1 MRRWSKSLISRAI
14 ALLLAGLALTS
25 AVVGGAFARIQSNHF
40 RVEVERRGTSMLQ
53 MLDRHQDL
61 RLSLSLHDA
70 RATHE
75 VLGGVLGS
83 NSDIAYLG
91 AIDEKGN
98 VVHSIP

>member
-53 MLDRHQDL
+53 MLDRT
-61 RLSLSLHDA
+61 R
-70 RATHE
+70 TC
-75 VLGGVLGS
+75 GS
-83 NSDIAYLG
+83 RSRCTT
-91 AIDEKGN
+91 
-98 VVHSIP
+98 